1 MKIKLFALER
11 LENTIS
17 LWVKQLK
24 RRQKLKSRRILQGFI
39 NTCFIKTNKSK
50 QNKNKNWKLE
60 IMENRLWEWVIQEK
74 LRRNS
79 RIGKCMLKERTW
91 HTDWQINVLY

>member
-39 NTCFIKTNKSK
+39 NTCFIKTNKTKASK
-50 QNKNKNWKLE
+50 IKTKTGNWK
-60 IMENRLWEWVIQEK
+60 
-74 LRRNS
+74 
-79 RIGKCMLKERTW
+79 
-91 HTDWQINVLY
+91 